1 MVEENSVP
9 LWIQNRMYPVVTMS
23 VVDHNLPFHTHNYN
37 LYEVTFQCCH
47 YDTIIHTLLTSD
59 PSRVASWLPNN
70 DGVRRRN
77 NLMVGLDVEWR
88 PNYQPNPVATLQL
101 CIGHRCLIFQII
113 HAPSIPAALISF
125 LANPNITFFGVGIRA
140 DAEKLLVDY
149 NLHVANVRDLRPLA
163 VERLSR
169 AFYPDVSQ
177 AGLATLARHVLG
189 VAVEK
194 PQWITRSR
202 WDDRRLTKEQV
213 QYATIDAFL
222 SYEIGRQLNDP
233 SAIM

>member
-1 MVEENSVP
+1 M
-9 LWIQNRMYPVVTMS
+9 
-23 VVDHNLPFHTHNYN
+23 
-37 LYEVTFQCCH
+37 
-47 YDTIIHTLLTSD
+47 
-59 PSRVASWLPNN
+59 
-70 DGVRRRN
+70 
-77 NLMVGLDVEWR
+77 
-88 PNYQPNPVATLQL
+88 
-101 CIGHRCLIFQII
+101 
-113 HAPSIPAALISF
+113 
-125 LANPNITFFGVGIRA
+125 
-140 DAEKLLVDY
+140 
-149 NLHVANVRDLRPLA
+149 ANVRDLRPLA